1 MKVFT
6 INLTLN
12 LLLPL
17 VINTHMITCNFESTD
32 SSIMNKLHTNTTVCD
47 SENSTQRSRSL
58 APLMTSDGSNFY
70 STRS

>member
-1 MKVFT
+1 MKGFT

-32 SSIMNKLHTNTTVCD
+32 SSIMNKLHTNQFVTLRT
-47 SENSTQRSRSL
+47 
-58 APLMTSDGSNFY
+58 PLKDLDL
-70 STRS
+70 

>member
-1 MKVFT
+1 MKGFT

-17 VINTHMITCNFESTD
+17 VINTHMTTCSFKSTD
-32 SSIMNKLHTNTTVCD
+32 SSIMNKLHTNTTVRD
-47 SENSTQRSRSL
+47 SKNSTQRFRSL